1 MIKSL
6 LTLGLGA
13 LGLEVRRKKVV
24 TLERE
29 IHKLIPEIAETERN
43 WICSCRPYTMTS
55 IERQWAL
62 IQAIRYIEAE
72 AIVGDIVECGVWR
85 GGNLILAG
93 LMRREFR
100 FDRKIIGFDT
110 FTGMS
115 APTDRDVHQRT
126 GKLAEK
132 RFQQLER
139 DGYNDWC
146 YAPESEV
153 FTAFE
158 RQTGSSDLYLI
169 KGKCEETLGDTA
181 NLPDRIALLRLDTD
195 WYEST
200 RAELDALY
208 PRLSPG
214 GVLIIDDYG
223 HWKGAKQAVDEFFQ
237 GQYVWL
243 HRVDYTCRLYI
254 KPQNRRPY

>member
-1 MIKSL
+1 MTRAL
-6 LTLGLGA
+6 LTKGLGTLGLE
-13 LGLEVRRKKVV
+13 LRRRRTVS
-24 TLERE
+24 RE
-29 IHKLIPEIAETERN
+29 EELRRLIPEITEIERN
-43 WICSCRPYTMTS
+43 WIRRCRPYTMTS
-55 IERQWAL
+55 VERQWAL
-62 IQAIRYIEAE
+62 IQAIRYLEAE

-93 LMRREFR
+93 LMRREFA

-115 APTDRDVHQRT
+115 APTSRDVHQRT

-132 RFQQLER
+132 RFGQLRR
-139 DGYNDWC
+139 DGYTNWC

-153 FTAFE
+153 FSAFE
-158 RQTGSSDLYLI
+158 RETGSSDLCLI

-200 RAELDALY
+200 RAELDVLY

-214 GVLIIDDYG
+214 GVLIMDDYG
-223 HWKGAKQAVDEFFQ
+223 HWQGAKQAVDEFFE
-237 GQYVWL
+237 GHFAWL

-254 KPQNRRPY
+254 KPQDRRP